1 MSDPV
6 ALAKAIAETA
16 ACTALGAEEVARAL
30 AAYDDEVRRLTYGRA
45 DLMTDAEHRAMDLT
59 AQLWNLLAGEVIANG
74 PAGPGDR
81 AELAAAVHV
90 IQRMV
95 LGQAAA
101 RAYPDRYRLLG
112 GWPAGQC
119 RCELPDVTGRYGPPR
134 TTLGRADPECPIHGT
149 AGHP

>member
-1 MSDPV
+1 MPDNQRMV
-6 ALAKAIAETA
+6 YDGEQW
-16 ACTALGAEEVARAL
+16 RAL
-30 AAYDDEVRRLTYGRA
+30 PPTDI
-45 DLMTDAEHRAMDLT
+45 LMTDTEHRAMDLT
-59 AQLWNLLAGEVIANG
+59 AQLWNLLAGQVIANG

-81 AELAAAVHV
+81 AELAAAVHT

-134 TTLGRADPECPIHGT
+134 TTLGRTDPACPIHGT
-149 AGHP
+149 AGQP